1 MISFTGNLRT
11 SATFTDCGS
20 GCTLGPANTDG
31 EYAQWAAVAVKFVV
45 PAASNV
51 SALTFSYAGGINGNG
66 AAIAQGGFEPYL
78 SLFDSGGNF
87 LASSGL
93 TSCPPGAHT
102 NTLTGYCYDVGL
114 IAGVLPAGTYS
125 MTISAFENMSY
136 AENPGGYL
144 LADGF
149 TGLGNLAAGEDLHY
163 AFDVVLA
170 SAIPPVATPEPATI
184 ALVAMAGIGSYI
196 FRRKKGAR

>member
-11 SATFTDCGS
+11 DANFTDCGS
-20 GCTLGPANTDG
+20 GCTLGPANMDAD
-31 EYAQWAAVAVKFVV
+31 YAQWAAVALKFVL

-51 SALTFSYAGGINGNG
+51 SALTFSYGGGVNGNG
-66 AAIAQGGFEPYL
+66 AAINQGGFEPYL
-78 SLFDSGGNF
+78 SLFDSSGNF

-93 TSCPPGAHT
+93 TACPAGAQT

-125 MTISAFENMSY
+125 IAISAFENMSY
-136 AENPGGYL
+136 AENQGGYL

-170 SAIPPVATPEPATI
+170 SATPPAAVPEPSTVG
-184 ALVAMAGIGSYI
+184 LVAMAAIGSY
-196 FRRKKGAR
+196 FLGRKKGVV